1 MAKIKMTR
9 KAITQNFGNIRCAGF
24 CDLQNL
30 LSNHEPGA
38 YTCGVY
44 GWNFDVYDVH
54 GVTLCTG
61 YRRMPGKRAEGIEE
75 YEAAAARIRRD
86 GTRTYEERQ
95 KASSTAATIKQ
106 REENKKLIV
115 INSTILHL
123 HAAM

>member
-9 KAITQNFGNIRCAGF
+9 KAITQNFGNIRRVGF

-30 LSNHEPGA
+30 LSNHEPVA
-38 YTCGVY
+38 YTCGAY
-44 GWNFDVYDVH
+44 GWNFDVYDVY

-95 KASSTAATIKQ
+95 K
-106 REENKKLIV
+106 EVEKLLV
-115 INSTILHL
+115 EFCKLNGGND
-123 HAAM
+123 

>member
-9 KAITQNFGNIRCAGF
+9 KAITQNFSNIRCAGF

-44 GWNFDVYDVH
+44 GWNFDVYNVY

-61 YRRMPGKRAEGIEE
+61 YRRMPGKSAEGIEE

-86 GTRTYEERQ
+86 DTRTYEERQ
-95 KASSTAATIKQ
+95 K
-106 REENKKLIV
+106 EVEKLLMEFCKL
-115 INSTILHL
+115 NGGND
-123 HAAM
+123 

>member
-1 MAKIKMTR
+1 MVKIKMTR

-44 GWNFDVYDVH
+44 GWNFDVYDVY

-61 YRRMPGKRAEGIEE
+61 YRRMPGKSAEGIEE
-75 YEAAAARIRRD
+75 YEAAAQESA
-86 GTRTYEERQ
+86 GTAQGHTRNAKKRL
-95 KASSTAATIKQ
+95 KSS
-106 REENKKLIV
+106 
-115 INSTILHL
+115 
-123 HAAM
+123 

>member
-1 MAKIKMTR
+1 MVKIKMTR
-9 KAITQNFGNIRCAGF
+9 KAITQNFGNIRCEGF

-30 LSNHEPGA
+30 LSNHEPIA

-44 GWNFDVYDVH
+44 GWNFDVYDVY

-61 YRRMPGKRAEGIEE
+61 YRRTPGKRAEGIEE

-95 KASSTAATIKQ
+95 KDV
-106 REENKKLIV
+106 EKLLMEFCKL
-115 INSTILHL
+115 NGGND
-123 HAAM
+123 